1 MSDLVVLDNEKPSTF
16 WGRVRKAFSKN
27 EYGEIRP
34 EIAHIPIVVFCGSL
48 VGMMVGGRYGTRIRG
63 ASNIASNKLTVY
75 TSSVQAERE
84 YFSAILLGFFQYGS
98 RWGWRAGLYSGI
110 YSTTLTAVSIGRD
123 KEDALNYIAAGATT
137 GSVYKLFSGFRGI
150 LGGALF
156 GAGICTP
163 IGLTMQGLG
172 HFIPYERVLKDEIAA
187 QNAKKIQQLEMTE
200 KILDRMEE
208 EFENSKNI

>member
-1 MSDLVVLDNEKPSTF
+1 MSDLVIDDGKPNTF
-16 WGRVRKAFSKN
+16 WGRVKWAFSKN

-34 EIAHIPIVVFCGSL
+34 EIAHIPVVVFCGSL

-63 ASNIASNKLTVY
+63 ASNIASNQLTIY
-75 TSSVQAERE
+75 TSSAQAQRDH
-84 YFSAILLGFFQYGS
+84 FSAILLGFFQYGC

-110 YSTTLTAVSIGRD
+110 YSTTLTAVSIGQD

-137 GSVYKLFSGFRGI
+137 GTVYKLFSGFRGI
-150 LGGALF
+150 LVGALF

-172 HFIPYERVLKDEIAA
+172 HFIPYEKVLKDEIAV
-187 QNAKKIQQLEMTE
+187 QNAKKKQRLEVTG
-200 KILDRMEE
+200 KILDRMENE
-208 EFENSKNI
+208 YDSSKNI